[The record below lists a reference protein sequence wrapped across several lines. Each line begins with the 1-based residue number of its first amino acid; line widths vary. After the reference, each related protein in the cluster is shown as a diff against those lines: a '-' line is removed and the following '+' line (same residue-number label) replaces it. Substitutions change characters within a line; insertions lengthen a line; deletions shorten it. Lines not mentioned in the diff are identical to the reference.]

1 MISDIKSQFT
11 SEYIANVLWKREIA
25 KVSSITLIP
34 QIKNEE
40 ISYIAYIDIDS
51 FCDTEV
57 AYDFVCHMS
66 ADNFAFCHNESDM
79 ENTDNFWIVEK
90 NTHNSGNL
98 HVGSYTTAFMP
109 DFFEQ
114 EIVQACAG
122 SEFYRTEL
130 NYDDESDSL
139 HTDLDEE
146 GEWHK
151 VPEITISF
159 SEKLQQHRNEE
170 SSNLEESEEFRRNR
184 PIKGLGN
191 NYYSVDEALT
201 HLWVINKNLDNE
213 YRFSEHLKLEQE
225 HEHFEREL
233 RIHEAV
239 NKSSNVTLRAYQLSK
254 GLTIGQLSPSLFSDD
269 MTVDEVDV

>member
-1 MISDIKSQFT
+1 MSATNIMISDIKSQFT

-109 DFFEQ
+109 HFFKYD
-114 EIVQACAG
+114 IVEAG
-122 SEFYRTEL
+122 SEFYQIDP
-130 NYDDESDSL
+130 NYDDESCSL
-139 HTDLDEE
+139 ATDWEEE
-146 GEWHK
+146 GELYDEYK
-151 VPEITISF
+151 F
-159 SEKLQQHRNEE
+159 C
-170 SSNLEESEEFRRNR
+170 RREVSV
-184 PIKGLGN
+184 
-191 NYYSVDEALT
+191 SVD
-201 HLWVINKNLDNE
+201 D
-213 YRFSEHLKLEQE
+213 F
-225 HEHFEREL
+225 
-233 RIHEAV
+233 
-239 NKSSNVTLRAYQLSK
+239 
-254 GLTIGQLSPSLFSDD
+254 
-269 MTVDEVDV
+269 